1 MASNDKGC
9 CGCCPCCICCC
20 CQAIWD
26 LFLYILCC
34 YCCRNKDNEKGM
46 ENGFEGNCL
55 NDENENE
62 DENFK
67 KRNDIENPII
77 RKNSNGEDSGDSL
90 VQRKG
95 LQTGHS
101 PPQSNEYEAEF
112 DNKYKEDQQEKER
125 ERKTKEQNRKIEAKR
140 RKEAEEKKDK
150 ERLAEFARIAEEK
163 QKQQEEKKKI
173 ASQNTEMAF
182 LLQEISKIAP
192 EHNLAPEITTFHS
205 STDPNHREAILSEI
219 SSTLDSYLIQQQ
231 DHITLYS
238 TLISHYTSLSSNPP
252 PSTAD
257 FSTKTLKEMDQEIA
271 ALQGDLDHLE
281 KILIEKQQ
289 ELAVLSRDVREMKGL
304 VENEESEEE
313 RKGQSET
320 VEEIGR
326 KIEQKYV
333 ELEKEVERVILTR
346 PTSIEEIIDRLE
358 ILTLKD
364 PQSHPPLLPL
374 SSTIATLKAHID
386 TLTESALKVMEEDSK
401 SEVANQILYLT
412 EGPFCSTVLK
422 NFDPACEDWVIK
434 VEGQHSLRQHR
445 VLHDHLEQVPE
456 AVIKLLEVT
465 GLKEKSNL
473 NQSNEDEKDID
484 SKEESKEETKEDID
498 EDKEE
503 VKEENK
509 EEAKEGSK
517 EDMKHVESSGYKS
530 IKPFEITFENF
541 DFSNNYECLIEL
553 LKTSIQTQLLK
564 LVFVEC
570 SLPEILEESVK
581 HLEFITPDNKMRP
594 LYGIS
599 FDACT
604 FPNPPEL
611 KDPSILEKDPKNID
625 KADQIGLLLNIEGLP
640 SAKYLGEPPSEI
652 NGGIS
657 SIALKNNGFTE
668 VEMAKLKV
676 YLCYAEHLII
686 YEEE

>member
-1 MASNDKGC
+1 MASRRRCRCFDHWC
-9 CGCCPCCICCC
+9 CCC
-20 CQAIWD
+20 CQAICDFTFMLWE
-26 LFLYILCC
+26 YIYYVLCC
-34 YCCRNKDNEKGM
+34 CTNPKPEEGEEESNSEESKLL
-46 ENGFEGNCL
+46 NG
-55 NDENENE
+55 NDSGI
-62 DENFK
+62 K
-67 KRNDIENPII
+67 
-77 RKNSNGEDSGDSL
+77 RKNSCHYSDEESHIPEYRQDLANSSG
-90 VQRKG
+90 QNNIRKRKI
-95 LQTGHS
+95 
-101 PPQSNEYEAEF
+101 
-112 DNKYKEDQQEKER
+112 DNKQP
-125 ERKTKEQNRKIEAKR
+125 
-140 RKEAEEKKDK
+140 
-150 ERLAEFARIAEEK
+150 EK
-163 QKQQEEKKKI
+163 QAAAPPGRTNLNEKKKKEEEKSKKNEEEQKSKEEKT
-173 ASQNTEMAF
+173 ASQNEKMNS
-182 LLQEISKIAP
+182 LIQEITKLDPEYNQNPKIT
-192 EHNLAPEITTFHS
+192 NFYSI
-205 STDPNHREAILSEI
+205 TDPNQRKEILSE
-219 SSTLDSYLIQQQ
+219 
-231 DHITLYS
+231 
-238 TLISHYTSLSSNPP
+238 
-252 PSTAD
+252 A
-257 FSTKTLKEMDQEIA
+257 TKTLKSYLTQKQALIAEYKTLVPTYSSLSSKPLSTIDHFSTKPLKEMAQEVTDWQTELTRLQEI
-271 ALQGDLDHLE
+271 LNERQH
-281 KILIEKQQ
+281 
-289 ELAVLSRDVREMKGL
+289 ELTVICRDIREMKRL
-304 VENEESEEE
+304 MEREDHEEDHEEENEGESGDM
-313 RKGQSET
+313 KWDGT
-320 VEEIGR
+320 VEEIKR
-326 KIEQKYV
+326 EIKRKYV
-333 ELEKEVERVILTR
+333 ELEKEVEKVIIKTR
-346 PTSIEEIIDRLE
+346 PASIEEITDKLE
-358 ILTLKD
+358 IFTLKD
-364 PQSHPPLLPL
+364 PQSHAPLLPL
-374 SSTIATLKAHID
+374 SNTIARLKACMD
-386 TLTESALKVMEEDSK
+386 TLTESATELMEEDSK
-401 SEVANQILYLT
+401 SEVANQILVLT
-412 EGPFCSTVLK
+412 EGPFCCTVLK

-473 NQSNEDEKDID
+473 NQSNEDEKEID

-517 EDMKHVESSGYKS
+517 EDMKHVESSCYKS

-611 KDPSILEKDPKNID
+611 KDPSILEKDPQNID

-686 YEEE
+686 YEQE